1 LARDNIGAGCTD
13 WGWLGMVRVDNNE
26 VTRFLNCGCCS
37 CNRLDMCYICEYGNG
52 GFNVRGF
59 DLRVCN

>member
-1 LARDNIGAGCTD
+1 
-13 WGWLGMVRVDNNE
+13 MVRVDNNE